1 MTYVTFS
8 TVRSRRWTFRV
19 ISNSRGNDRMSSH
32 ATDIVLK
39 VRNSYQVMEVESKV
53 APSTMM
59 SDSDPSI
66 LKQEPKHPKIP
77 S

>member
-1 MTYVTFS
+1 
-8 TVRSRRWTFRV
+8 
-19 ISNSRGNDRMSSH
+19 MSSH